1 MLAAEDTNT
10 LQPAPLFFSRRQ
22 ATNVFVTLWTKVKI
36 MEERLIELETKTAF
50 LDHTI
55 EELNDVIV
63 KQQLELD
70 QMSKKMDRMN
80 AQLRLITSALPGEA
94 AELA

>member
-1 MLAAEDTNT
+1 
-10 LQPAPLFFSRRQ
+10 
-22 ATNVFVTLWTKVKI
+22 

-63 KQQLELD
+63 KQQQEID
-70 QMSKKMDRMN
+70 QITKKVDRMKE
-80 AQLRLITSALPGEA
+80 QLRLITSGLPEETIRA
-94 AELA
+94 

>member
-1 MLAAEDTNT
+1 
-10 LQPAPLFFSRRQ
+10 
-22 ATNVFVTLWTKVKI
+22 

-80 AQLRLITSALPGEA
+80 AQLRLITSAMPTEA
-94 AELA
+94 IRA

>member
-1 MLAAEDTNT
+1 
-10 LQPAPLFFSRRQ
+10 
-22 ATNVFVTLWTKVKI
+22 

-63 KQQLELD
+63 KQQFELD
-70 QMSKKMDRMN
+70 EMTKKM
-80 AQLRLITSALPGEA
+80 ARLKEQIRIITSALPEDVLR
-94 AELA
+94 E